1 MFIFAQPDSESVVGT
16 QFECLCFRTSLSLTA
31 DSAKEFGDIMNT
43 DTDIFNNE
51 NNWSVQ
57 EILFIEVIQCKRVV
71 QVIWFIQE
79 IMWWK

>member
-1 MFIFAQPDSESVVGT
+1 MFIFAQPDSESVV
-16 QFECLCFRTSLSLTA
+16 ELNLNASVLEPLYLSLTA

-71 QVIWFIQE
+71 QVQYDLF
-79 IMWWK
+79 KNRVA